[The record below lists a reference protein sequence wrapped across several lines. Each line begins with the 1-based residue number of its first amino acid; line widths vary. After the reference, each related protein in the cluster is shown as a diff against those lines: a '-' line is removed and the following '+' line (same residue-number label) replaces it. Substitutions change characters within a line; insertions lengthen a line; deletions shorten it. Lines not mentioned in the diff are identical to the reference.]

1 MSVAQATH
9 SPVVCRGADVESI
22 EETGLDAQIIEAART
37 AGYSRLT
44 PLQSAAL
51 PVLRRGGNVVLHASS
66 GAGVVAAFALP
77 LLDRLLTTERSE
89 AAGPRA
95 VVLTPTPDRA
105 EAVAAAM
112 GRLSGASGLA
122 VRAQSPGW
130 NMTGADVLV
139 TTVAEALRG
148 VQTSALKLEA
158 VQTLVLADLTEQFQ
172 LKLEDELATLV
183 ALVPR
188 EAQRVVTTAELDG
201 EIERF
206 VEAHARRALTVPARA
221 ADPAMSA
228 PRETAGQIGY
238 LVVAEAGKTAMLARL
253 IDGVEGDALVYVRTA
268 ARAELVQ
275 GELGRRGVSA
285 TGNAAIR
292 VVDFTASEQDAERVV
307 SYDVPFTAD
316 DLLNFHR
323 NGGTV
328 LVTPSELAHFRRI
341 AREAPF
347 TTKLRR
353 ARAFESDELE
363 MYREQVRSALE
374 AEDLTAQLL
383 VLDPLFEEHSPAE
396 VAAALS
402 ALLRRRAPVR
412 AAAPTGDT
420 AGAPPKEASS
430 SAFTRLFVS
439 IGSRDAVRP
448 ADIVGAITGEAG
460 IKGDQVGRVDIRET
474 FSVVEVAAPVAE
486 KVIRALNGTTMRGR
500 SLRVDF
506 DRKGSGGDSPGPR
519 SGGPRG
525 RSPGGAPRGG
535 PRDAPGGGPP
545 KRRPPPR

>member
-1 MSVAQATH
+1 
-9 SPVVCRGADVESI
+9 VESM
-22 EETGLDAQIIEAART
+22 EGTELDAQIIEAART
-37 AGYSRLT
+37 AGYVTLT

-77 LLDRLLTTERSE
+77 LLDRLLATERSE

-95 VVLTPTPDRA
+95 LVLTPTPDRA
-105 EAVAAAM
+105 EAIAVAM
-112 GRLSGASGLA
+112 GRLAGASGLA
-122 VRAQSPGW
+122 VRAHAPGW
-130 NMTGADVLV
+130 SMAGADVLV
-139 TTVAEALRG
+139 TTAVEALKG

-158 VQTLVLADLTEQFQ
+158 VQTLVFADLTEQFD
-172 LKLEDELATLV
+172 LKLEESLATLIP
-183 ALVPR
+183 LVPR
-188 EAQRVVTTAELDG
+188 DAQRVVTTAELDG

-206 VEAHARRALTVPARA
+206 VEAHARRALTVPARP
-221 ADPAMSA
+221 ADPAMTA
-228 PRETAGQIGY
+228 PRAAAGQLGY

-253 IDGVEGDALVYVRTA
+253 IDGVDGDALVYVRTA

-285 TGNAAIR
+285 TGDAAIR
-292 VVDFTASEQDAERVV
+292 VVDFTAREKDAERVV
-307 SYDVPFTAD
+307 SYDVPFTAE
-316 DLLNFHR
+316 DLLSFHR

-341 AREAPF
+341 AREVPF

-353 ARAFESDELE
+353 ARSFESDELE
-363 MYREQVRSALE
+363 MYREQVRGALE
-374 AEDLTAQLL
+374 TEDLTAQLL
-383 VLDPLFEEHSPAE
+383 VLDPLFEERSPAE

-402 ALLRRRAPVR
+402 AMLRRRAPARV
-412 AAAPTGDT
+412 AAPSGDT

-430 SAFTRLFVS
+430 AAFTRLFVS
-439 IGSRDAVRP
+439 IGSRDTVRP

-519 SGGPRG
+519 TGGPRG
-525 RSPGGAPRGG
+525 RSSGGPPRGG
-535 PRDAPGGGPP
+535 PRDGPRDGPGGGPP